1 MNKKYLKQSAPGQ
14 GLFYSELTAEESLT
28 LSSEIPPLVKVLRA
42 RGILP
47 EPGGEISKE
56 ILVARITENKIC
68 GRDKAAKEIIPG
80 LVDQGYLKKKEVP
93 RSGARPE
100 IYFVRTE
107 QIPGKTSFKQTNAGI
122 GQVSRKLSKTTVGV
136 SEEAFRRFA
145 EKENSG
151 KNSFH

>member
-1 MNKKYLKQSAPGQ
+1 
-14 GLFYSELTAEESLT
+14 
-28 LSSEIPPLVKVLRA
+28 VKVLRA
-42 RGILP
+42 PGILP
-47 EPGGEISKE
+47 EPGEEISKE
-56 ILVARITENKIC
+56 ILVARITEKKIC
-68 GRDKAAKEIIPG
+68 GRDRATKEIIPG

-122 GQVSRKLSKTTVGV
+122 GQVNRNLSKATVGV

-145 EKENSG
+145 DQENSG
-151 KNSFH
+151 KDVIHQTNKWVNSD